1 MNDTWD
7 RTYDVVVVG
16 SGAAGLAAAITA
28 RLRGLTAL
36 VVEKTEVYGGS
47 TALSGGAIWV
57 PGNFHLDAAG
67 LGDTPEKAA
76 AYLDAT
82 VGDRVPA
89 ARKEAYLTHG
99 PRMVREFHDRTDVR
113 FVHTPGYS
121 DYYPERLGGC
131 PEGRSIE
138 PQVFDFRRLDAG
150 TRATMRRAGLPTYG
164 LTITSKDFRQLNMVG
179 RTWSGRRTAVKVAAR
194 AVGARLRGRELL
206 SLGEALIARMRHSLD
221 TLGGDLWLSA
231 PLTGLVE
238 ADGRV
243 TGVRVARGGRELTVR
258 ATGGVVLASGGFSHD
273 QRLREKHLPA
283 PTSTAWSSA
292 AEGQTGDALEPATAL
307 GAATDLMDR
316 VWGAPSVVPPDGRP
330 FFLVADRGI
339 PGMVIVDAAGD
350 RYANEAAP
358 YHEFVDAMYADDRP
372 GKAATV
378 PSWLLLDTTSKSRY
392 LFMGLFPGQ
401 PFPKPWL
408 ESGFVKKAAT
418 VEELAGRIGI
428 APARLRATVDRFNGF
443 ARAGRDE
450 DFHRGDSVYDRYY
463 GDPTLPNPNL
473 APLEK
478 GPYYAIPVH
487 PGDIGTKG
495 GLVTDATARVLR
507 EDGTAI
513 DGLYASGNV
522 SAAVMGETYPG
533 PGATIGPAMTFSWL
547 AAGHIARTRSRP
559 AGSASTPSTPA

>member
-7 RTYDVVVVG
+7 HTYDVVVVG

-28 RLRGLTAL
+28 RLRGLSAL
-36 VVEKTEVYGGS
+36 VVEKTDVYGGS

-57 PGNFHLDAAG
+57 PDNFHLDAAG
-67 LGDTPEKAA
+67 LGDTPEKAR

-89 ARKEAYLTHG
+89 ARKDAYVAYG

-113 FVHTPGYS
+113 FVYTPGYS
-121 DYYPERLGGC
+121 DYYPERLGGY
-131 PEGRSIE
+131 PQGRSIE
-138 PQVFDFRRLDAG
+138 PQIFDLKKLG
-150 TRATMRRAGLPTYG
+150 PEQRATLRRAGLPTYG

-179 RTWSGRRTAVKVAAR
+179 RTWAGRRTAAKVGIQAVK
-194 AVGARLRGRELL
+194 ARLSGQELL
-206 SLGEALIARMRHSLD
+206 SLGEALVARMRHSLD
-221 TLGGDLWLSA
+221 TLGGELWLSA

-238 ADGRV
+238 ENGRV
-243 TGVRVARGGRELTVR
+243 TGVRVTRDGRELTVR
-258 ATGGVVLASGGFSHD
+258 ANGGVVLASGGFSHD
-273 QRLREKHLPA
+273 QRLREKHLPT
-283 PTSTAWSSA
+283 PTSTEWSSA
-292 AEGQTGDALEPATAL
+292 ADGQTGDALEPAVSL

-316 VWGAPSVVPPDGRP
+316 VWGAPSVVPPDGKP

-339 PGMVIVDAAGD
+339 PGMVIVNAVGE

-358 YHEFVDAMYADDRP
+358 YHEFVDAMYANDRP
-372 GKAATV
+372 GATTV
-378 PSWLLLDTTSKSRY
+378 PSWLLLDATSKARY
-392 LFMGLFPGQ
+392 IFVGLFPGQ
-401 PFPKPWL
+401 AFPKPWL
-408 ESGFVKKAAT
+408 EGGFVKKAAT
-418 VEELAGRIGI
+418 VEELAARIGV
-428 APARLRATVDRFNGF
+428 APERLRATVDRFSGF

-463 GDPTLPNPNL
+463 GDPTLPNPSL

-495 GLVTDATARVLR
+495 GLVTDPTARVLR

-547 AAGHIARTRSRP
+547 AVDHIARTRSPEKR
-559 AGSASTPSTPA
+559 

>member
-7 RTYDVVVVG
+7 HTYDVVVVG
-16 SGAAGLAAAITA
+16 SGSAGMAAALTA
-28 RLRGLTAL
+28 RLRGLTVL
-36 VVEKTEVYGGS
+36 VVEKTAVYGGS

-57 PGNFHLDAAG
+57 PNNFHLDAAG
-67 LGDTPEKAA
+67 LGDTPEKAR

-89 ARKEAYLTHG
+89 ARKDAYLTCG
-99 PRMVREFHDRTDVR
+99 PRMVREFHDRTAVR
-113 FVHTPGYS
+113 FVYTPGYS
-121 DYYPERLGGC
+121 DYYPERLGGY
-131 PEGRSIE
+131 PQGRSVE
-138 PQVFDFRRLDAG
+138 PRIFDFRKLG
-150 TRATMRRAGLPTYG
+150 PEQRATMRRAGLPTYG
-164 LTITSKDFRQLNMVG
+164 LTITSKDFRLLNMVG
-179 RTWSGRRTAVKVAAR
+179 RTWAGRRTAARVGGR
-194 AVGARLRGRELL
+194 AVKALLSGQRLL

-221 TLGGDLWLSA
+221 ALGGDLWLSA

-238 ADGRV
+238 EDGRIAGIRV
-243 TGVRVARGGRELTVR
+243 TRDGRDLTVR

-283 PTSTAWSSA
+283 PTSTEWSA
-292 AEGQTGDALEPATAL
+292 AADGQTGDALELATAL
-307 GAATDLMDR
+307 GAGTDLMDK
-316 VWGAPSVVPPDGRP
+316 VWGAPSVVVPDGTP
-330 FFLVADRGI
+330 FFLVADRGV
-339 PGMVIVDAAGD
+339 PGMVIVDGAGN

-358 YHEFVDAMYADDRP
+358 YHEFVDAMYANDRP
-372 GKAATV
+372 GAGTV
-378 PSWLLLDTTSKSRY
+378 PSWLILDAAAKSRY
-392 LFMGLFPGQ
+392 LFMGLLPGR

-418 VEELAGRIGI
+418 VEELAVRIGV
-428 APARLRATVDRFNGF
+428 APERLRATVERFNGF

-478 GPYYAIPVH
+478 GPFHAIPVH

-507 EDGTAI
+507 EDGTPI

-547 AAGHIARTRSRP
+547 AVNDIARTREARESR
-559 AGSASTPSTPA
+559 

>member
-7 RTYDVVVVG
+7 HTYDVVVVG

-28 RLRGLTAL
+28 RLRGLSAL
-36 VVEKTEVYGGS
+36 VVEKTDVYGGS

-57 PGNFHLDAAG
+57 PDNFHLDAAG
-67 LGDTPEKAA
+67 LGDTPEKAR

-89 ARKEAYLTHG
+89 ARKDAYVAYG
-99 PRMVREFHDRTDVR
+99 PRMVREFHDRTAVR
-113 FVHTPGYS
+113 FVYTPGYS
-121 DYYPERLGGC
+121 DYYPERLGGY
-131 PEGRSIE
+131 PQGRSIE
-138 PQVFDFRRLDAG
+138 PQIFDLKKLG
-150 TRATMRRAGLPTYG
+150 PEQRATLRRAGLPTYG

-179 RTWSGRRTAVKVAAR
+179 RTWAGRRTAVKAGVQ
-194 AVGARLRGRELL
+194 AVKARLSGQELL
-206 SLGEALIARMRHSLD
+206 SLGEALVARMRHSLD
-221 TLGGDLWLSA
+221 TLGGELWLSA
-231 PLTGLVE
+231 PLTGLLE
-238 ADGRV
+238 ENGRV
-243 TGVRVARGGRELTVR
+243 TGVRVTRDGRELTVR
-258 ATGGVVLASGGFSHD
+258 ANGGVVLASGGFSHD
-273 QRLREKHLPA
+273 QRLREKHLPT
-283 PTSTAWSSA
+283 PTSTEWSSA
-292 AEGQTGDALEPATAL
+292 ADGQTGDALEPAVAL

-316 VWGAPSVVPPDGRP
+316 VWGAPSVVPPDGKP

-339 PGMVIVDAAGD
+339 PGMVIVNAVGE

-358 YHEFVDAMYADDRP
+358 YHEFVDAMYANDRP
-372 GKAATV
+372 GATTV
-378 PSWLLLDTTSKSRY
+378 PSWLLLDATSKARY
-392 LFMGLFPGQ
+392 IFVGLFPGQ
-401 PFPKPWL
+401 AFPKPWL

-418 VEELAGRIGI
+418 VEELAARIGV
-428 APARLRATVDRFNGF
+428 APERLRATVDRFNGF

-463 GDPTLPNPNL
+463 GDPTLPNPSL

-495 GLVTDATARVLR
+495 GLVTDPTARVLR

-547 AAGHIARTRSRP
+547 AVDHIARTRSPEKR
-559 AGSASTPSTPA
+559 

>member
-7 RTYDVVVVG
+7 HTYDVVVAG

-28 RLRGLTAL
+28 RLRGLTVL
-36 VVEKTEVYGGS
+36 VVEKTDAYGGS

-57 PGNFHLDAAG
+57 PDNLHLEAAG
-67 LGDTPEKAA
+67 LGDTPEKAR

-89 ARKEAYLTHG
+89 ARKAAYIEHG
-99 PRMVREFHDRTDVR
+99 PRMVREFHDRTAVR
-113 FVHTPGYS
+113 FVYTPGYS
-121 DYYPERLGGC
+121 DYYPERLGGY
-131 PEGRSIE
+131 PQGRSVE
-138 PQVFDFRRLDAG
+138 PRIFDFRTLG
-150 TRATMRRAGLPTYG
+150 PEQRATMRRAGLPTHG
-164 LTITSKDFRQLNMVG
+164 LTITSKDFRRLNMVG
-179 RTWSGRRTAVKVAAR
+179 RTWAGRLTAAR
-194 AVGARLRGRELL
+194 VGARALGARLSGKELL

-238 ADGRV
+238 ENGRV
-243 TGVRVARGGRELTVR
+243 TGVRITRAGRELTVR

-273 QRLREKHLPA
+273 QRLREKHLPT
-283 PTSTAWSSA
+283 PTSTEWSSA
-292 AEGQTGDALEPATAL
+292 AEGQTGDALELGTAL

-316 VWGAPSVVPPDGRP
+316 VWGAPSVVPPEGRP

-339 PGMVIVDAAGD
+339 PGMVIVNAAGE

-358 YHEFVDAMYADDRP
+358 YHEFVDAMYAHDRP
-372 GKAATV
+372 GASTV
-378 PSWLLLDTTSKSRY
+378 PSWLILDATSKARY
-392 LFMGLFPGQ
+392 IFMGLFPGQ
-401 PFPKPWL
+401 AFPKAWR
-408 ESGFVKKAAT
+408 ESGFVKRAGT
-418 VEELAGRIGI
+418 VEELAARIGA
-428 APARLRATVDRFNGF
+428 APERLRATVDRFNGF

-463 GDPTLPNPNL
+463 GDPTLPHPNL

-507 EDGTAI
+507 EDGTVI

-547 AAGHIARTRSRP
+547 AVGHIARTRAPETR
-559 AGSASTPSTPA
+559 

>member
-1 MNDTWD
+1 MKDTWD
-7 RTYDVVVVG
+7 HTYDVVVVG
-16 SGAAGLAAAITA
+16 SGAAGMAAAITA

-36 VVEKTEVYGGS
+36 VVEKTDVYGGS

-57 PGNFHLDAAG
+57 PDNFHLDEAG
-67 LGDTPEKAA
+67 LGDTPEKAR

-82 VGDRVPA
+82 VGDRVTA
-89 ARKEAYLTHG
+89 ERKEAYVAYG
-99 PRMVREFHDRTDVR
+99 PRMVQEFHDRTDVR
-113 FVHTPGYS
+113 FVYTPGYS
-121 DYYPERLGGC
+121 DYYPERLGGY
-131 PEGRSIE
+131 PQGRSVE
-138 PQVFDFRRLDAG
+138 PQIFDFRKLG
-150 TRATMRRAGLPTYG
+150 PEQRATMRRAGLPTYG

-179 RTWSGRRTAVKVAAR
+179 RTWAGRRTAVKVGAQ
-194 AVGARLRGRELL
+194 AVRARLSGQELL

-221 TLGGDLWLSA
+221 TLGAELWLSA

-238 ADGRV
+238 EDGRV
-243 TGVRVARGGRELTVR
+243 TGVRITRDGREVTVR
-258 ATGGVVLASGGFSHD
+258 ASGGVVLASGGFSHD
-273 QRLREKHLPA
+273 QRLREKYLPA
-283 PTSTAWSSA
+283 PTSTEWSSA
-292 AEGQTGDALEPATAL
+292 AEGQTGDALEPAVAL

-316 VWGAPSVVPPDGRP
+316 VWGAPSVVPPDGKP

-339 PGMVIVDAAGD
+339 PGMVIVNQAGE

-358 YHEFVDAMYADDRP
+358 YHEFVDAMYANDKP
-372 GKAATV
+372 EASTV
-378 PSWLLLDTTSKSRY
+378 PSWLILDATSKARY
-392 LFMGLFPGQ
+392 IFMGLFPGQ
-401 PFPKPWL
+401 AFPKPWVEGGL
-408 ESGFVKKAAT
+408 VKKAAT
-418 VEELAGRIGI
+418 VEELAVRIGT
-428 APARLRATVDRFNGF
+428 APERLRATVDRFNGF

-547 AAGHIARTRSRP
+547 AVDDIARTRSAEAR
-559 AGSASTPSTPA
+559 